1 MLNETVELI
10 SSNVQSWSVLM
21 VFIVGITGVILQL
34 IKGIFLEV
42 KGYYNRAVGE
52 KEYIR
57 KELYIPL
64 LGYLK
69 QYDFLIEILNECS
82 EFTLKNT
89 NDYAEPYFTAHCE
102 LRKSYKEIETLLTKP
117 IYVSDKELNFLVE
130 KFFWHIKKVNLY
142 YAINYQGNDLGEGS
156 DRRGYERKEL
166 KKLEETLNKKMK
178 VNWFI

>member
-1 MLNETVELI
+1 M
-10 SSNVQSWSVLM
+10 
-21 VFIVGITGVILQL
+21 
-34 IKGIFLEV
+34 
-42 KGYYNRAVGE
+42 
-52 KEYIR
+52 R
-57 KELYIPL
+57 KL
-64 LGYLK
+64 
-69 QYDFLIEILNECS
+69 
-82 EFTLKNT
+82 
-89 NDYAEPYFTAHCE
+89 
-102 LRKSYKEIETLLTKP
+102 YKEIETLLTKP

>member
-69 QYDFLIEILNECS
+69 QYDF
-82 EFTLKNT
+82 F
-89 NDYAEPYFTAHCE
+89 Y
-102 LRKSYKEIETLLTKP
+102 
-117 IYVSDKELNFLVE
+117 
-130 KFFWHIKKVNLY
+130 
-142 YAINYQGNDLGEGS
+142 
-156 DRRGYERKEL
+156 
-166 KKLEETLNKKMK
+166 
-178 VNWFI
+178 